1 MEKITPLSDD
11 SRKRI
16 FDLIG
21 NEILE
26 CGKEVDYIYTL
37 HKDLADR
44 NKELSGMLA
53 LHLHVLFILLDLNTA
68 FRVYLSAKLSYE
80 ERYALRQMNV
90 IMVEG
95 FKRIYGFGNAIKKSL
110 LYNVRPEINSITA
123 TDRYG
128 YDVIIENLVN
138 LGESENLDKGSR
150 DLSIHYDADVNKV
163 YEMIIGIT
171 DAEVI
176 VRKVNSC
183 LKVFKGLTAY
193 INKVDN
199 PYIQSLLGSNTY

>member
-1 MEKITPLSDD
+1 MKSIIPLSED

-16 FDLIG
+16 FDFMG
-21 NEILE
+21 NQINE
-26 CGKEVDYIYTL
+26 CAKETDCIYCFR
-37 HKDLADR
+37 KKLADR
-44 NKELSGMLA
+44 NKELSDMLA
-53 LHLHVLFILLDLNTA
+53 LHLHVLFVILDLSTA
-68 FRVYLSAKLSYE
+68 LRVYLNAKIPYE

-128 YDVIIENLVN
+128 YNVIIENLVN

-193 INKVDN
+193 ITKVDN
-199 PYIQSLLGSNTY
+199 PYIVTINRNN